1 MAYNKFRWWT
11 RGRKNKPLSSK
22 APLLLKIR
30 NGDFDYSYMFA
41 EAQAMREEAKRAYE
55 DTYKNYIGSDE
66 RNRKLAAEDSARMK
80 RVKALKL
87 MDEADKN
94 ENLILNE
101 LRKQLRI
108 EFNLDRDTDLW
119 DKAMEKQRGKG
130 TIEDLYWWYKK
141 QCKETITNS
150 EIDIKFE
157 RSNTNGLEYLF

>member
-1 MAYNKFRWWT
+1 
-11 RGRKNKPLSSK
+11 
-22 APLLLKIR
+22 
-30 NGDFDYSYMFA
+30 
-41 EAQAMREEAKRAYE
+41 
-55 DTYKNYIGSDE
+55 
-66 RNRKLAAEDSARMK
+66 
-80 RVKALKL
+80 

>member
-11 RGRKNKPLSSK
+11 KGRKNKPLSGK

-30 NGDFDYSYMFA
+30 NGDFDYSYMFD
-41 EAQAMREEAKRAYE
+41 EAKAMRDEAKRVYE
-55 DTYKNYIGSDE
+55 EAYKNYIGSDE

-87 MDEADKN
+87 MHEADKN

-101 LRKQLRI
+101 LRKQLRV
-108 EFNLDRDTDLW
+108 EFDLDRDTDLW

-141 QCKETITNS
+141 QVNHFTTKS
-150 EIDIKFE
+150 EMDIKFK
-157 RSNTNGLEYLF
+157 RTNTVGLEYLF

>member
-11 RGRKNKPLSSK
+11 KGRKNKPLSSK

-41 EAQAMREEAKRAYE
+41 EAQAMREEAKRVYE

-108 EFNLDRDTDLW
+108 EFDLDRETDLW

-130 TIEDLYWWYKK
+130 TIEDLYWWYAK
-141 QCKETITNS
+141 QVKHRTTTS
-150 EIDIKFE
+150 EIDIQLK
-157 RSNTNGLEYLF
+157 RANTEGLEYLF

>member
-11 RGRKNKPLSSK
+11 KGRKNKPLSGK

-30 NGDFDYSYMFA
+30 NGDFDYSYMFD
-41 EAQAMREEAKRAYE
+41 EAKAMRDEAKRVYE
-55 DTYKNYIGSDE
+55 EAYKNYIGSDE

-87 MDEADKN
+87 MHEADKN

-101 LRKQLRI
+101 LRKQLRV
-108 EFNLDRDTDLW
+108 EFDLDRDTDLW
-119 DKAMEKQRGKG
+119 DNAMEKQRGKG

-141 QCKETITNS
+141 QVNHFTTKS
-150 EIDIKFE
+150 EMDIKFK
-157 RSNTNGLEYLF
+157 RTNTVGLEYLF